1 MRFKLVITCLLAQTF
16 VFSQDYVSW
25 RVGNSNGLSVQPS
38 GGVCL
43 MGGATENDDAMRW
56 FLQRAN
62 GGDVLVLRASGQDGY
77 NPYFYNDLGVTL
89 NAVETIRFNNSTA
102 SNNSYVHQRISEAD
116 AIWFAGGDQWN
127 YVSYWRNT
135 PIDSLINLAIQERN
149 IVIGGTSAGMAIL
162 GEYYFSAQAGTITS
176 SAALSN
182 PTLSANSVSLS
193 PFLSVPFLGQT
204 ITDTHY
210 DNPDRKGRH
219 IVFLANAYAQ
229 EPQYVKGIA
238 CDEYTAVCID
248 TTGWARVFGDFPAY
262 DDNAYFLQ
270 MNCAL
275 LEGSPETYSSN
286 EPLTWD
292 RNQQAI
298 QVYSLK
304 GTPSG
309 QNGFNVS
316 NWSEGNGGEWS
327 FWSVNSGGLNQNIA
341 TEPACVSQIDEL
353 DVDLQLYPNPTTG
366 ELYISALVPVNQVCF
381 FNTLGQQFFPTI
393 TQLNS
398 VNLKH
403 FPVGVYICRIE
414 MSGISITKK
423 IVVQ

>member
-1 MRFKLVITCLLAQTF
+1 MYFRLAITFLLTQTF

-25 RVGNSNGLSVQPS
+25 RVGNNSGLAVQPS

-43 MGGATENDDAMRW
+43 MGGASESDDAMRW

-77 NPYFYNDLGVTL
+77 NLYFYNDLGVTL
-89 NAVETIRFNNSTA
+89 NAVETIRFNNSNA
-102 SNNSYVHQRISEAD
+102 SNNPYIHQRISEAD

-135 PIDSLINLAIQERN
+135 PIDSLINRAIQERN

-219 IVFLANAYAQ
+219 IVFMANAYTQ

-248 TTGWARVFGDFPAY
+248 ATGWARVFGDFPAY

-275 LEGSPETYSSN
+275 SEGSPETYSLN

-304 GTPSG
+304 GTQSG

-327 FWSVNSGGLNQNIA
+327 FWSVNSGSLSQNTA
-341 TEPACVSQIDEL
+341 TEPACVSQLNEL
-353 DVDLQLYPNPTTG
+353 DIDLQLYPNPTSG
-366 ELYISALVPVNQVCF
+366 ELFISASVPVNRVYF
-381 FNTLGQQFFPTI
+381 FTLQGQEFFPMI

-398 VNLKH
+398 FDLKS
-403 FPVGVYICRIE
+403 FPPGVYICRIE
-414 MSGISITKK
+414 TSGMSITKK
-423 IVVQ
+423 IVVE

>member
-1 MRFKLVITCLLAQTF
+1 M
-16 VFSQDYVSW
+16 
-25 RVGNSNGLSVQPS
+25 
-38 GGVCL
+38 
-43 MGGATENDDAMRW
+43 
-56 FLQRAN
+56 
-62 GGDVLVLRASGQDGY
+62 
-77 NPYFYNDLGVTL
+77 
-89 NAVETIRFNNSTA
+89 
-102 SNNSYVHQRISEAD
+102 
-116 AIWFAGGDQWN
+116 
-127 YVSYWRNT
+127 
-135 PIDSLINLAIQERN
+135 
-149 IVIGGTSAGMAIL
+149 
-162 GEYYFSAQAGTITS
+162 
-176 SAALSN
+176 
-182 PTLSANSVSLS
+182 
-193 PFLSVPFLGQT
+193 
-204 ITDTHY
+204 
-210 DNPDRKGRH
+210 
-219 IVFLANAYAQ
+219 
-229 EPQYVKGIA
+229 KGIA

-248 TTGWARVFGDFPAY
+248 TIGWARVFGDYPAY

-304 GTPSG
+304 GTQSG
-309 QNGFNVS
+309 QNGFDLS

-327 FWSVNSGGLNQNIA
+327 FWSVNSGSLNQNTA

-366 ELYISALVPVNQVCF
+366 ELYISASVPVNQVYF

-398 VNLKH
+398 VDLKH